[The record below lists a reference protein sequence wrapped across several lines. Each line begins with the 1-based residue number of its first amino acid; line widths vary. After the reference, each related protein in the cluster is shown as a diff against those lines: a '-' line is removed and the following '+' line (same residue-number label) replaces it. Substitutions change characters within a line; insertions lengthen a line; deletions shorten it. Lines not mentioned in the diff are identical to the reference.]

1 VKNIQSSILRCCRDL
16 RCTIVS
22 QRISIIVKNYSLCRD
37 QSLSLNRFIAI
48 TMIISLLPR
57 YGLDAISSNSQ
68 AIQLSDSANAIDAI
82 EATDSGILW
91 RWDRRR
97 RSMTVM
103 SNEMRTERTRIR
115 MKNGTMYK
123 IDISLPCLF
132 ARRKRINLDLIICI
146 TLLFLL
152 KRLYLLIS
160 R

>member
-1 VKNIQSSILRCCRDL
+1 
-16 RCTIVS
+16 
-22 QRISIIVKNYSLCRD
+22 
-37 QSLSLNRFIAI
+37 
-48 TMIISLLPR
+48 
-57 YGLDAISSNSQ
+57 
-68 AIQLSDSANAIDAI
+68 
-82 EATDSGILW
+82 
-91 RWDRRR
+91 
-97 RSMTVM
+97 MTVM